1 MSKMSLATVFK
12 NDFLGVENIQN
23 KIDLNYKKD
32 KKTIDFK
39 C

>member
-1 MSKMSLATVFK
+1 MSLATVFK

-23 KIDLNYKKD
+23 KIDLNYKKP